1 MSSPLNTTPA
11 DYSWSVTIKS
21 AFIHSLPIMSG
32 FLFLGMAYGV
42 YMRGLGFD
50 AIYPILMALL
60 IFAGSVE
67 FISAG
72 LLLLAFNPIYTF
84 LMILMISAR
93 QIFYAISMLE
103 KYHQAGRKKYYL
115 ISATVDESFA
125 VNYSAKIKN
134 NVDESWHMVFVTLFL
149 HLYWVAGTVFGALV
163 ANILP
168 FDLKGSEFAMTA
180 LFLVIFVEQWL
191 KETSHRSSLIGLF
204 VTLLALLLFGKTHFL
219 IPAMIGI
226 LVLLTVQYK
235 KSSILQNIEK

>member
-1 MSSPLNTTPA
+1 MSDPLMKIQQPF
-11 DYSWSVTIKS
+11 SWLYTIKS
-21 AFIHSLPIMSG
+21 AFIHSLPILSG

-42 YMRGLGFD
+42 YMRALGFD

-67 FISAG
+67 FVVAG
-72 LLLLAFNPIYTF
+72 LLLLAFNPLYTF

-115 ISATVDESFA
+115 IASTVDESFA
-125 VNYSAKIKN
+125 VNYSAKIKEG
-134 NVDESWHMVFVTLFL
+134 VDEGWHMVFVTLFL
-149 HLYWVAGTVFGALV
+149 HLYWVAGTALGALL
-163 ANILP
+163 ANVIP

-191 KETSHRSSLIGLF
+191 KETSHFSSILGLLA
-204 VTLLALLLFGKTHFL
+204 TLLALLLFGKTHFL
-219 IPAMIGI
+219 IPAMMTI
-226 LVLLTVQYK
+226 LLLLTLRYK
-235 KSSILQNIEK
+235 QQRHLSSTE